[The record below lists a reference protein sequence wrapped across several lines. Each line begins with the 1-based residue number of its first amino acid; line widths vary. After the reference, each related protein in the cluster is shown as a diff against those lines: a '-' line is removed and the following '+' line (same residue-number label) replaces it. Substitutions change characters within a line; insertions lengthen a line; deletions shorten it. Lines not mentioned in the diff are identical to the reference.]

1 MKKLTTA
8 LLLLLTLCSCSS
20 KQGETN
26 EKDTVDSLEAIK
38 QDSIRMVQEKKEQAR
53 ADSLKAE
60 EEAEQFCRQLSL
72 NDLLVLLGAEG
83 TNSIEKKTGLSLVY
97 ETEDGGNDGDVSC
110 EEIVYG
116 KYIEKEKGNKLI
128 STTGHSCFF
137 KIQLDTSKQA
147 WLNFSN
153 KDDADHFYNQALK
166 DGKAN
171 KKYIITT
178 NPDGNSFNIGS
189 PFPDGTSNP
198 MFDINRPKLEN
209 GFYQIAIDFYY

>member
-8 LLLLLTLCSCSS
+8 LLLLLTICSCSP